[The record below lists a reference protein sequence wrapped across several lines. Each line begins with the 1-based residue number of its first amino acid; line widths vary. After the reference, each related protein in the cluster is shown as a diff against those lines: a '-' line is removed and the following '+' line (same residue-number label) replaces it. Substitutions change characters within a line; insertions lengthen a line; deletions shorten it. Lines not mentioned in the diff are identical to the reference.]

1 MLALDLRRLSYQCL
15 VHWYQFDGEL
25 FQEMKGF
32 SGSSCSRFA
41 YEALTCEPHASKLNH
56 MSKMIQLRNV
66 PDHLH
71 RKLKA
76 RAATEGRSLS
86 DYLLEEIRRAADR
99 PTLAE
104 MAERLQHREKT
115 NPSPSPEEA
124 VRAERDRH

>member
-1 MLALDLRRLSYQCL
+1 M
-15 VHWYQFDGEL
+15 
-25 FQEMKGF
+25 
-32 SGSSCSRFA
+32 
-41 YEALTCEPHASKLNH
+41 SKLNS

-66 PDHLH
+66 PDQLH

-104 MAERLQHREKT
+104 MAERLQHRAKT
-115 NPSPSPEEA
+115 TPKPSPEEA